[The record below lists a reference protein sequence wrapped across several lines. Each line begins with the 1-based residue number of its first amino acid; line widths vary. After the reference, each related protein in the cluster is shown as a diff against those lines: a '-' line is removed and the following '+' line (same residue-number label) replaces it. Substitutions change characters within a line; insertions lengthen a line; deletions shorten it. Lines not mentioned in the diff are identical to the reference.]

1 MQKILLIRESS
12 FCWWFRARNVF
23 ICLFCMLLSSSLSIL
38 PVLSPITHWCMLY
51 IPKTF
56 LSLSIVR
63 TRYANEVDMAAT
75 RNDDFPLFC
84 SSGLG
89 FNNRTCTHIDRHSLI
104 YVGLAPTTHLSSHY
118 SYFGCNFWGEINLLF
133 FMGALWW
140 SDHVIQVGHDQN

>member
-1 MQKILLIRESS
+1 MNCDAENIINPRVLFLLVVFVQEMFLFVFSACYYHRHCP
-12 FCWWFRARNVF
+12 FCP
-23 ICLFCMLLSSSLSIL
+23 SYPPSLTD
-38 PVLSPITHWCMLY
+38 VY

-118 SYFGCNFWGEINLLF
+118 SYFGCNF
-133 FMGALWW
+133 
-140 SDHVIQVGHDQN
+140 